1 MKPEDHEH
9 FGVPAE
15 NVGAARKWADKQ
27 RKRQQ
32 YHTEVPSRKQVKTLP
47 PDQLAR
53 LLIGWMVYSPIEIVP
68 SRVQIAQVVEIM
80 MERDD
85 RAALA
90 SVLTMC
96 KNYIE
101 GN

>member
-9 FGVPAE
+9 FGMPAE
-15 NVGAARKWADKQ
+15 NMGAARKWADKQ

-32 YHTEVPSRKQVKTLP
+32 YCTEVPTRKQVKTLP
-47 PDQLAR
+47 PGELAPM
-53 LLIGWMVYSPIEIVP
+53 LIGWMVHSPIEIVP
-68 SRVQIAQVVEIM
+68 SRVQIAQVVELIVQ
-80 MERDD
+80 RDD
-85 RAALA
+85 HAAFADVLA
-90 SVLTMC
+90 MC